1 MPQTVSRKRREV
13 MRRDFGPTNSMS
25 PCFQEKPRWSQLLGR
40 PYRKPTQ
47 VGGEK
52 IPRRLREPGLR
63 NSAK

>member
-1 MPQTVSRKRREV
+1 MPQTSSQSREV
-13 MRRDFGPTNSMS
+13 MRRTLASTNSVIVR
-25 PCFQEKPRWSQLLGR
+25 FQEKPRWSQLLGR

-52 IPRRLREPGLR
+52 IPRRLREPCLR

>member
-1 MPQTVSRKRREV
+1 MPQTACQSREV
-13 MRRDFGPTNSMS
+13 MRRALAPVNSVIVR
-25 PCFQEKPRWSQLLGR
+25 FREKPRWSQPLER

-52 IPRRLREPGLR
+52 IPRRLREPCLR